1 MTHTMSWARR
11 STGQKLTPKADGA
24 APLLEVSEL
33 RTHFATDDGE
43 FRAVDGVSFTLFAG
57 RTLGVVGESG
67 CGKSV
72 TAHSIMGL
80 VPQPPGR
87 IAGGAVRFEGADLIG
102 LPVAQLRELRGNK
115 ISMIFQEP
123 MTSLNPAFTIGDQ
136 IVEVI
141 LRHRAVT
148 PQEARERAIEMLR
161 RVRIPA
167 PEQRFREYPHKL
179 SGGTRQRVMI
189 AMALAC
195 DPKLLIADE
204 PTTALD
210 VTVQA
215 QILDLMHNLREESG
229 AAIMLIT
236 HDLGVIAELAQE
248 VVVMYA
254 GRVVE
259 RAEVTTLFADPQH
272 PYTVGLLGSTPKL
285 HSEQDRL
292 AAIEGIVPSPL
303 NLPQGCRFHPRCPF
317 AVDACRVS
325 EPPLAEVKPGHFSAC
340 WRAPL
345 EENVL

>member
-1 MTHTMSWARR
+1 MTDTMSWTRR
-11 STGQKLTPKADGA
+11 STGQELAPKQDA
-24 APLLEVSEL
+24 AVPLLEVSEL
-33 RTHFATDDGE
+33 RTYFATDDGE
-43 FRAVDGVSFTLFAG
+43 FRAVDGVSFTLFPG

-72 TAHSIMGL
+72 TALSIMGL

-87 IAGGAVRFEGADLIG
+87 IAGGAVRFEDTDLVG
-102 LPVAQLRELRGNK
+102 LPAAQLRELRGNK

-148 PQEARERAIEMLR
+148 SQEARERAIEMLR

-167 PEQRFREYPHKL
+167 PEQRFKDYPHKL
-179 SGGTRQRVMI
+179 SGGMRQRVMI

-215 QILDLMHNLREESG
+215 QILDLMRDLRDETG

-254 GRVVE
+254 GKVVE
-259 RAEVTTLFADPQH
+259 RAGVAALFADPQH
-272 PYTVGLLGSTPKL
+272 PYTVGLLGSIPKL
-285 HSEQDRL
+285 HGEQDRL
-292 AAIEGIVPSPL
+292 ATIDGMVPSPL
-303 NLPQGCRFHPRCPF
+303 NLPHGCRFHPRCPF

-345 EENVL
+345 EEHVL